1 MIGDE
6 RESYT
11 NASSTRIGFRRGF
24 AARYGG
30 TYNAKVA
37 AQYDSVSDTPE
48 ELLLCFHNVPYSHK
62 LSAKYGGL
70 SVLEYIY
77 ASHAS
82 GAQAAADYVTTWQS
96 LRGLIDEGA
105 YDTGVFDTVEGRLK
119 FGASE
124 AKRFSSIIVDYSAN
138 LTHVPPAEGGR

>member
-1 MIGDE
+1 M
-6 RESYT
+6 RSH
-11 NASSTRIGFRRGF
+11 TRTRKATSI
-24 AARYGG
+24 YS
-30 TYNAKVA
+30 KQLV
-37 AQYDSVSDTPE
+37 
-48 ELLLCFHNVPYSHK
+48 FHNVPYTHK

-82 GAQAAADYVTTWQS
+82 GAQAAADYVTAWQS

-105 YDTGVFDTVEGRLK
+105 YGTGVFDTVEGRLK

-124 AKRFSSIIVDYSAN
+124 AKRFSSIIVDYFAN